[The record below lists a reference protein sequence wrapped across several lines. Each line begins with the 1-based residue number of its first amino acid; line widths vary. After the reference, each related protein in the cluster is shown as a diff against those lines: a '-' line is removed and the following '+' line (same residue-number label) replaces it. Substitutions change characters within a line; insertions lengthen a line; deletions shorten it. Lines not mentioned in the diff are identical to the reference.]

1 MVSLRS
7 DIFTASIISVRE
19 AGAAKPLFAA
29 LLACSLLAPAAAQQ
43 GTADHHEFEAALEAP
58 FLGGEAGA
66 RPLHLRFRYPG
77 AASGQRLRWQ
87 LDLLDQ
93 RGRSLRRWQGQAALR
108 GGALQLDPAW
118 QAGRASDAAAARPPA
133 GLYHLRLRATPEPRV
148 RAARGKAISQ
158 ASQAWRAEQTIE
170 QSWPI
175 AIGPPPALRIVA
187 SKALPLA
194 GQTAAAPPAAGS
206 AASSLAELPSAERPY
221 TVYLGNLHSQTGHSD
236 GGGELPGCHGAQEP
250 QSAVAGPAQAFAYAR
265 EHGLDFLMTSEH
277 NHMYDG
283 SEGSDPN
290 ADASSARQLYQS
302 GLEQTAAFNAA
313 HPGFLGIY
321 GMEWGVISKGGHLNI
336 FNSPELL
343 GWERNGAG
351 ELMGDTFTAKGD
363 YASLY
368 RLMRE
373 RGWIGQFNHPGD
385 SQFRIGG
392 QAFAFSSDGEQ
403 AMVLCEVMNSSAF
416 SSRSDEQE
424 SHLSNYEERCRTLL
438 EAGYHLA
445 FSSNQDNHC
454 ANWGASYSNR
464 TGVLLPA
471 GDTLTLDNLVA
482 ALRQRRVFATMD
494 KGSQLIFS
502 ANGHLMGERFDN
514 SGPLQ
519 FQLSYAS
526 NGGRSPVLVEIFEG
540 VPGQKASTRLLAQDR
555 DALTITPALGEH
567 FYYVRL
573 TQDDGKQLWSA
584 PIWVSQQA
592 PP

>member
-1 MVSLRS
+1 M
-7 DIFTASIISVRE
+7 
-19 AGAAKPLFAA
+19 
-29 LLACSLLAPAAAQQ
+29 
-43 GTADHHEFEAALEAP
+43 
-58 FLGGEAGA
+58 
-66 RPLHLRFRYPG
+66 
-77 AASGQRLRWQ
+77 
-87 LDLLDQ
+87 
-93 RGRSLRRWQGQAALR
+93 
-108 GGALQLDPAW
+108 
-118 QAGRASDAAAARPPA
+118 
-133 GLYHLRLRATPEPRV
+133 
-148 RAARGKAISQ
+148 RAARGKAASQ
-158 ASQAWRAEQTIE
+158 ALQAWRAEQAIE
-170 QSWPI
+170 QNWPI
-175 AIGPPPALRIVA
+175 AIGQPPALRIA
-187 SKALPLA
+187 GGKALPLA
-194 GQTAAAPPAAGS
+194 GQAAAAPPAADS
-206 AASSLAELPSAERPY
+206 AGKPLAELPSAERPY

-250 QSAVAGPAQAFAYAR
+250 QSAAAGPAQAFAYAR

-283 SEGSDPN
+283 SDGSDPN
-290 ADASSARQLYQS
+290 ADAVRARRLYQS
-302 GLEQTAAFNAA
+302 GLEQAAAFNAA

-351 ELMGDTFTAKGD
+351 ELMADTFTAKGD

-368 RLMRE
+368 QLMRE

-424 SHLSNYEERCRTLL
+424 SHLSNYEERCRGLL

-471 GDTLTLDNLVA
+471 GDSLTLDNLVT

-494 KGSQLIFS
+494 KGSQLVFS

-526 NGGRSPVLVEIFEG
+526 SSGRSPVRVEIFEG
-540 VPGQKASTRLLAQDR
+540 VPGQKASTRLLAQDQ
-555 DALTITPALGEH
+555 DAPTITPAPGQH

-584 PIWVSQQA
+584 PLWVSQQA

>member
-1 MVSLRS
+1 MQE
-7 DIFTASIISVRE
+7 T
-19 AGAAKPLFAA
+19 GAAKPLLAA

-43 GTADHHEFEAALEAP
+43 GAADHHEFEAALDAP
-58 FLGGEAGA
+58 FLGGETGA

-93 RGRSLRRWQGQAALR
+93 RGRSLRRWRGQAALR
-108 GGALQLDPAW
+108 GAELQLDPAW
-118 QAGRASDAAAARPPA
+118 AAGRTSNAAAARPPA
-133 GLYHLRLRATPEPRV
+133 GLYHLRLRAMPEPPA
-148 RAARGKAISQ
+148 RAARGKATSP
-158 ASQAWRAEQTIE
+158 ARLAWRAEQAIE

-175 AIGPPPALRIVA
+175 AIGQPPLLCIAGG
-187 SKALPLA
+187 KALPLA
-194 GQTAAAPPAAGS
+194 GQAAAAPPAAGR
-206 AASSLAELPSAERPY
+206 ADKPLAELPSADRPY

-250 QSAVAGPAQAFAYAR
+250 QSAAAGPAQAFAYAR
-265 EHGLDFLMTSEH
+265 AHGLDFLMTSEH

-290 ADASSARQLYQS
+290 ADASRARQLYQS
-302 GLEQTAAFNAA
+302 GREQTTAFNAA

-351 ELMGDTFTAKGD
+351 ELMADTFTAKGD
-363 YASLY
+363 YANLY
-368 RLMRE
+368 QLMRE

-392 QAFAFSSDGEQ
+392 QAFAFSGDGDQ

-416 SSRSDEQE
+416 SNRNDEQE
-424 SHLSNYEERCRTLL
+424 SHLSNYEERCRVLL

-454 ANWGASYSNR
+454 ANWGAAYSNR

-471 GDTLTLDNLVA
+471 GDSLTLDNLVT

-494 KGSQLIFS
+494 KGSQLVFS

-519 FQLSYAS
+519 FQLGYAS
-526 NGGRSPVLVEIFEG
+526 SGGHYPVRVEIFEG

-555 DALTITPALGEH
+555 DTLTITPTHGQH
-567 FYYVRL
+567 FYYARL

-584 PIWVSQQA
+584 PLWVNQQA